1 MRSRKVATFLCGAA
15 IGVAGEYLLDPV
27 EGKRRR
33 QMARDRGMAIVRRG
47 AREAGRSADHVVHR
61 AKGVAAEAT
70 PPGRDAGE
78 LNDSALKAKVESELF
93 RPAEAPKGSVDLN
106 VEEHVVVLHGRV
118 GSEEQL
124 EDLVERARL
133 IDGVRDV
140 ESRLQ
145 VAG

>member
-1 MRSRKVATFLCGAA
+1 VAAFLGGAA
-15 IGVAGEYLLDPV
+15 IGVAGEYLLDPA
-27 EGKRRR
+27 EGRRR
-33 QMARDRGMAIVRRG
+33 RKMARDRGMAMVRRG
-47 AREAGRSADHVVHR
+47 SREAGRSVRDAAHR
-61 AKGVAAEAT
+61 VQGVAAEAT
-70 PPGRDAGE
+70 PPGRDASE
-78 LNDSALKAKVESELF
+78 LNDAALKAKVESELF

-124 EDLVERARL
+124 DELVERARR